1 MSLKPF
7 KKSDLEK
14 GWMKKRRDRKIR
26 IQPEYHLIVTEGTKT
41 EPKYFQA
48 IRDIINSQF
57 RDKIQ
62 LDIFGEGDNTLSLFE
77 KAQARVY
84 QNPNGYKHVWVVY
97 DTDDFPIEHINR
109 TAKLCEQSSTSDTQ
123 YHAIWSNQCIELWYL
138 LHFSFFHVDIHRSE
152 YWPKLT
158 AWLTNIGA
166 GDYTKGREDMY
177 GVLLPYMETAIA
189 NAKRLDQLNVGKTP
203 SSAAPGR
210 KVYELIE
217 ILKPYLVENT
227 AFRMKG

>member
-77 KAQARVY
+77 RHR
-84 QNPNGYKHVWVVY
+84 PGYIKIPTV
-97 DTDDFPIEHINR
+97 I
-109 TAKLCEQSSTSDTQ
+109 S
-123 YHAIWSNQCIELWYL
+123 
-138 LHFSFFHVDIHRSE
+138 
-152 YWPKLT
+152 
-158 AWLTNIGA
+158 
-166 GDYTKGREDMY
+166 MY
-177 GVLLPYMETAIA
+177 G
-189 NAKRLDQLNVGKTP
+189 
-203 SSAAPGR
+203 
-210 KVYELIE
+210 
-217 ILKPYLVENT
+217 
-227 AFRMKG
+227 